1 MKCKYFTVL
10 LIGWKVQS
18 KFHFQSSTIKFCR
31 FIQAT
36 NIYLLHMEWL
46 REKADALQE
55 RIRSIG
61 GTDDDLE
68 DEENQSLLQQLQEA
82 STLNRTQRM
91 LGFGVCFLMGM
102 LLSMLSPY
110 FILRPVKLA
119 TSLTLGN
126 ALSIGSMMF
135 LMGPAKQCQS
145 MMDSKRRTA
154 TLIYMGSLVLTLLAA
169 FLVKSRLLC
178 LVCIVV
184 QYSALLWYSLSYIP
198 YGQSMLLRVLP
209 FGTNQGFFSSSAG
222 ADPVHG

>member
-1 MKCKYFTVL
+1 
-10 LIGWKVQS
+10 
-18 KFHFQSSTIKFCR
+18 
-31 FIQAT
+31 
-36 NIYLLHMEWL
+36 MEWL
-46 REKADALQE
+46 REKADALQD
-55 RIRSIG
+55 RIRSLG
-61 GTDDDLE
+61 TTDDDLE
-68 DEENQSLLQQLQEA
+68 EEENQSLLQQLQEA
-82 STLNRTQRM
+82 STLNKTQRM
-91 LGFGVCFLMGM
+91 LGFGVCFTMGM

-135 LMGPAKQCQS
+135 LMGPMKQCQS

-154 TLIYMGSLVLTLLAA
+154 TLIYMASLVMTLLAA

-198 YGQSMLLRVLP
+198 YGQSMLMRMIP
-209 FGTNQGFFSSSAG
+209 FNTSQWFSSSSRG
-222 ADPVHG
+222 GDSVDI

>member
-1 MKCKYFTVL
+1 MD
-10 LIGWKVQS
+10 
-18 KFHFQSSTIKFCR
+18 
-31 FIQAT
+31 
-36 NIYLLHMEWL
+36 WL
-46 REKADALQE
+46 RDKADALQD
-55 RIRSIG
+55 RIRSLG
-61 GTDDDLE
+61 GEDDLE

-82 STLNRTQRM
+82 STLNKTQRM

-135 LMGPAKQCQS
+135 LMGPTKQCQS

-209 FGTNQGFFSSSAG
+209 RMNLGSTSGFGGE